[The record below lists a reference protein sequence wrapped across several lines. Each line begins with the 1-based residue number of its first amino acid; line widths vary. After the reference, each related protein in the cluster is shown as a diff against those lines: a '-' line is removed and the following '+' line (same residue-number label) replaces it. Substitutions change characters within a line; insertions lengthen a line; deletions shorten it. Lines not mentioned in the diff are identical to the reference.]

1 MKQTMQETSAH
12 PSARGLLAPSS
23 RSAIDPFVV
32 MDVMRE
38 ANARQ
43 AAGGDIIHM
52 EVGQPG
58 TPAPRLVREAVGREL
73 GRSALGYTDALGQ
86 PELRERIA
94 RHYGEPMGWMFRPR
108 GSSSRRA
115 PPLDLSLPFSL
126 CSIRATGWPCRS
138 PAIPATARSHAS

>member
-1 MKQTMQETSAH
+1 MNKRTPETSAR
-12 PSARGLLAPSS
+12 ALAPSL
-23 RSAIDPFVV
+23 RSAIDAFVV

-58 TPAPRLVREAVGREL
+58 TPAPRLVREAVAREM
-73 GRSALGYTDALGQ
+73 GRSALGYTDALGL

-94 RHYGEPMGWMFRPR
+94 RHYREAYNVDVSQG

-115 PPLDLSLPFSL
+115 PRRGSFWRSWRF
-126 CSIRATGWPCRS
+126 SIRATGLPCRS
-138 PAIPATARSHAS
+138 PAIPVTARSRAFWG